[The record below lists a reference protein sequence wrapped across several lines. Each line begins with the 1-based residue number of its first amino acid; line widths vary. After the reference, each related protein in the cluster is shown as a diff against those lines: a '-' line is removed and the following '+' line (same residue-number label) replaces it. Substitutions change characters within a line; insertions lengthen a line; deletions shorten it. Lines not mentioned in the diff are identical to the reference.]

1 MRQDG
6 RPLADLQRCADELT
20 TMRVAPNV
28 AWQIVN
34 DEAIVIDLASGQV
47 IGLNATAT
55 FLWSQLDGGDENALA
70 SAIAN
75 EFDVSEEAAKGDVR
89 TFVDDMRRRNL
100 IV

>member
-1 MRQDG
+1 M
-6 RPLADLQRCADELT
+6 
-20 TMRVAPNV
+20 
-28 AWQIVN
+28 
-34 DEAIVIDLASGQV
+34 